1 MKAYA
6 KINLFLDIQSTLP
19 NGYHAVDMVMQS
31 ISLHDEITVD
41 FCPEIKLTANT
52 DAIPMDERN
61 LCYRAARAFF
71 EAAGI
76 EHEGVKIHME
86 KHIPVE
92 AGLAGGSA
100 DAAAVLHSMNALFDA
115 RLSLDTLCQ
124 IGVSLGAD
132 VPFCLTGGTQ
142 LAEGIGE
149 VLTPLLGIPNCHL
162 VLCKPP
168 IGICTKDAYELFD
181 QKELEDRPLITSMLQ
196 AIKQND
202 LPAVGSSLYNVFE
215 DLLEMPEVRSI
226 REVMRRH
233 GTMGAQM
240 SGSGP
245 TVFGIFEKL
254 PAAQECCNELRR
266 TYGDVFLCHPVRKKC
281 FGE

>member
-6 KINLFLDIQSTLP
+6 KINLFLDIRSTLP
-19 NGYHAVDMVMQS
+19 SGYHAVEMVMQS
-31 ISLHDEITVD
+31 VSLYDEVTVD
-41 FCPEIKLTANT
+41 YCPEIKLTANT
-52 DAIPMDERN
+52 GNIPLDHRN
-61 LCYRAARAFF
+61 LCYKAARAFF

-76 EHEGVKIHME
+76 EHEGVEIHME

-149 VLTPLLGIPNCHL
+149 ILTPLLAVPDCHL

-168 IGICTKDAYELFD
+168 VGVCTKDAYELFD
-181 QKELEDRPLITSMLQ
+181 QTELENRPLITSILQ

-215 DLLEMPEVRSI
+215 DLLELPETNAI
-226 REVMRRH
+226 RGVMRRY
-233 GTMGAQM
+233 GTLGAQM

-245 TVFGIFEKL
+245 TVFGMFDNL
-254 PAAQECCNELRR
+254 SAAQACCEELKQS
-266 TYGDVFLCHPVRKKC
+266 YKDVFVCQPVRKKS